1 MVIVFYGYHPTALN
15 LNPIEKKWAQ
25 VKFLRQ
31 GWMENEWWCVRK
43 YAEEIKEG
51 DSQSKMIYLRL

>member
-1 MVIVFYGYHPTALN
+1 MDLQIVNGGQTTASLARAKIKDASKAN
-15 LNPIEKKWAQ
+15 LSKI
-25 VKFLRQ
+25 
-31 GWMENEWWCVRK
+31 WWCVRK

>member
-1 MVIVFYGYHPTALN
+1 MVVTMAMAVTKQKN
-15 LNPIEKKWAQ
+15 KKN
-25 VKFLRQ
+25 
-31 GWMENEWWCVRK
+31 GWCIRK